1 MRIEQLEYFAEAAK
15 YHSISIAADKLFVS
29 QPAVSIAI
37 KNLENEL
44 GCILFERS
52 KNGLVLTKIGHK
64 VLKKRNYPKRGKV
77 YLSTGRGRKKR
88 ARRALAGRIK
98 RFGYSHAGL
107 FFFKRCGI
115 QLFG

>member
-64 VLKKRNYPKRGKV
+64 VLKKCETILKEEKSIYQLVEGE
-77 YLSTGRGRKKR
+77 KK

-107 FFFKRCGI
+107 FFFERCGI